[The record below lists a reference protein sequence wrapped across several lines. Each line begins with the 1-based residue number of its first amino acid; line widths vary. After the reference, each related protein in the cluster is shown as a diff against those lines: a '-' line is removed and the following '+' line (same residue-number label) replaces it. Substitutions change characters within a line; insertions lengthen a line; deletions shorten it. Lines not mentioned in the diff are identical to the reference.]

1 MSEDRL
7 RIIDELLR
15 KGWQSYYDMA
25 KAVYIKPD
33 ATEPYRYKDYYDRN
47 RGAITQVFRKIQD
60 IWAWAHYGEILE
72 TGNDKARKSERRTA
86 ILNEIFEIK
95 KQRQFPNG
103 RVPELKQGNEYQKNP
118 IVTFFRYKN
127 PHYSIF
133 DSGDYARYRSLH
145 SNKNVQSLI
154 GRSIKTAVTDQE
166 LKQSL
171 YDEEVMLEEN
181 VSDQIKRSI
190 QIQKELEEFESKSRE
205 LISERL
211 KEIAKEE
218 DGKRQ
223 GWIRKTINNYRMV
236 LELARIPFSNV
247 DRRNLARQI
256 HEFAYFLASENQ
268 YHLLGDRFEEAL
280 DIYLKLLLEQRHLM
294 EDYAAGEEAFDLEA
308 IDPEAIR
315 TQMAGDLDAVAK
327 VLIHMARISL
337 DSHKTDTAKQWLGKA
352 FQLTGDEGSG
362 STRAEMFHLRS
373 LILRI
378 QGDIPGAQADIEEA
392 YSLASQTG
400 IDICSFLPI
409 KSSLA
414 EVRLATGKIDEA
426 ERLFRETIE
435 SYRELEV
442 SDPVRE
448 GLASSLLGLATLHQF
463 NGRCGMVPKEI
474 DEALALLKKSAGKE
488 PEKHLPTLL
497 TAIYIKVLSL
507 EQSGKLTEA
516 LSLAEKGL
524 TQYDRSRETLKEL
537 CLQEAFQLM
546 LSLEGYYT
554 TLKQAEKAETLSI
567 RISALR
573 KRVLP

>member
-15 KGWQSYYDMA
+15 KWWQSYYDMA

-47 RGAITQVFRKIQD
+47 RGAITQIFRKIQD

-86 ILNEIFEIK
+86 LLNEIFEIK

-103 RVPELKQGNEYQKNP
+103 RVPELQDGNEYQKNP
-118 IVTFFRYKN
+118 VVTFFRYKD
-127 PHYSIF
+127 PHYSLF
-133 DSGDYARYRSLH
+133 ESGDYAKYQSLH
-145 SNKNVQSLI
+145 SNKNVKSLI
-154 GRSIKTAVTDQE
+154 DRSIKTAVTDQE
-166 LKQSL
+166 LVQSL
-171 YDEEVMLEEN
+171 YDNEVMLNEK

-190 QIQKELEEFESKSRE
+190 QIQKDLEVFESKSRE
-205 LISERL
+205 LIGERL
-211 KEIAKEE
+211 KEIAKAEE
-218 DGKRQ
+218 GKKQ
-223 GWIRKTINNYRMV
+223 GWIRETINNYRVV

-294 EDYAAGEEAFDLEA
+294 EDYASGEEAIDLES
-308 IDPEAIR
+308 IDPEAIHK
-315 TQMAGDLDAVAK
+315 QMSGDLDAVAK
-327 VLIHMARISL
+327 VLIHLARISL
-337 DSHKTDTAKQWLGKA
+337 DSHKTDAAEKWLGKA
-352 FQLTGDEGSG
+352 FQLTGDEGTG
-362 STRAEMFHLRS
+362 RTKAEMFHLRG
-373 LILRI
+373 LIMRI
-378 QGDIPGAQADIEEA
+378 QGDIPGAQAAIEEA
-392 YSLASQTG
+392 YSLASRTG
-400 IDICSFLPI
+400 MDICSFLPI

-448 GLASSLLGLATLHQF
+448 GLASSLLGLATLHLF

-554 TLKQAEKAETLSI
+554 TLKQAGKAETLSI